1 MTETPYCVFHHL
13 ILVFYPSIHAWPK
26 TLRCSLGAHTWLIF
40 RQLVKS
46 LKSQSR
52 LLLQQFMCHLIPY
65 HGFNSKKK
73 KKKFSHRNLWPSI
86 QSYAQWENW
95 YTNIVL
101 THVLN
106 DRDVN
111 NMHHGWP
118 LPCLCTALSSALNV
132 LFSWADSKGSIWKEC
147 WAWPMLLL
155 MMTHCS

>member
-73 KKKFSHRNLWPSI
+73 NSVTETCDPVSKAMHSGK
-86 QSYAQWENW
+86 
-95 YTNIVL
+95 TNIVL

-155 MMTHCS
+155 IMTHCS